1 MSRTCFFKKEVPK
14 YLIKNRKQETSFLV
28 SLPTEGLSLPRATGS
43 GAHWLSG
50 QPQVTSNWLPTHR
63 GRGQRQEEQSS
74 KVSERP
80 MGQRDRRGG
89 RCWGQNERKQRRS
102 SSHRTYVS
110 LYTERTHPVTSEL
123 REKRKSYCFYRMPS
137 SWGTDTSL
145 PHRHPWLLPRL
156 CTWAG
161 TSRPGFWADAS
172 CRAPGSSRRCGRWR
186 DKTPPQGFF

>member
-74 KVSERP
+74 KVSDEAHGAEGQERR
-80 MGQRDRRGG
+80 Q
-89 RCWGQNERKQRRS
+89 
-102 SSHRTYVS
+102 V
-110 LYTERTHPVTSEL
+110 L
-123 REKRKSYCFYRMPS
+123 RAE
-137 SWGTDTSL
+137 
-145 PHRHPWLLPRL
+145 
-156 CTWAG
+156 
-161 TSRPGFWADAS
+161 
-172 CRAPGSSRRCGRWR
+172 
-186 DKTPPQGFF
+186 